1 MEPMTD
7 GPGPRREELEDVL
20 RLIAKEAERYLADLD
35 RAPVRRA
42 GADAA
47 AESVGG
53 DLPDRGV
60 GASGA
65 LAEILDRAEG
75 LIGSSGPRYFHF
87 VTGGVTPAALGA
99 DWLASTVDQNSGDW
113 NGAPLTSQLEV
124 VAIRWLLQLF
134 GLPEDWGGVLTTGAT
149 MANVVGLAA
158 ARRWWGLRHGVDVD
172 ERGLAGLPPCPV
184 FASGYLH
191 PSDTKALAMLG
202 LGRGVARPLARDAA
216 GRLDLAAL
224 ERELRALDGAPA
236 ILIGSA
242 GEVNAG
248 DFDPIDAMADLAAEH
263 GAWLHVD
270 GAFGLFAGLS
280 PRTRH
285 LVEGVAR
292 ADSVI
297 ADGHK
302 WLNVPYDCGYAFV
315 RDPSLLP
322 PIFAL
327 NAAYLPPADDP
338 HPNFFS
344 RGPES
349 SRRARSLA
357 VWATLR
363 AYGRE
368 GYREMV
374 EGHIDLAQRLAARVD
389 AAPDLER
396 LGEVPLNI
404 VCFRFHPPGYPEDG
418 LDELNRRVGAAL
430 LEDGR
435 VFFGSTTYMGYAAFR
450 PAIVNWRTRPEDVDL
465 VADVVRELGSRLVSP

>member
-1 MEPMTD
+1 MGRMGD
-7 GPGPRREELEDVL
+7 AAGPRREEIDDVL

-35 RAPVRRA
+35 RSLVRRP
-42 GADAA
+42 GADGA
-47 AESVGG
+47 AEGVGG
-53 DLPDRGV
+53 DLPERGV
-60 GASGA
+60 GASAA
-65 LAEILDRAEG
+65 LTEILDHADG
-75 LIGSSGPRYFHF
+75 LVASSGPRYFHF

-99 DWLASTVDQNSGDW
+99 DWLASAVDQNSGDW
-113 NGAPLTSQLEV
+113 NGAPLTAQLEV
-124 VAIRWLLQLF
+124 VAVRWLLQLF
-134 GLPEDWGGVLTTGAT
+134 GLPQGWGGVLTTGAT
-149 MANVVGLAA
+149 MANFVGLAA
-158 ARRWWGLRHGVDVD
+158 ARRWWGLRQGVDVD
-172 ERGLAGLPPCPV
+172 EGGLAGLPPCPV

-202 LGRGVARPLARDAA
+202 LGRDAARTLARDAA
-216 GRLDLAAL
+216 GRLDLPAL
-224 ERELRALDGAPA
+224 ERELRALGGAPA
-236 ILIGSA
+236 IVIGSA

-270 GAFGLFAGLS
+270 GAFGLFAAVS
-280 PRTRH
+280 PRAHR

-327 NAAYLPPADDP
+327 NAAYLPPPDDP

-363 AYGRE
+363 AYGRA

-374 EGHIDLAQRLAARVD
+374 ERHLDLAQRLAARVD

-396 LGEVPLNI
+396 LGDVPLNI
-404 VCFRFHPPGYPEDG
+404 VCFRFHPPRYAEDR
-418 LDELNRRVGAAL
+418 LDDLNRRVGAAL

-435 VFFGSTTYMGYAAFR
+435 VFFGSTTYEGRAAFR

-465 VADVVRELGSRLVSP
+465 VADVVRELGALLV